1 MAGACFKE
9 KAHIQKGMVAGTDL
23 KIGVPLLVE
32 ASGRP
37 FPEAIEYCNE
47 AITKNC

>member
-9 KAHIQKGMVAGTDL
+9 KAHVQKEMAAGTDP
-23 KIGVPLLVE
+23 KIGVPLVAE

-47 AITKNC
+47 AITTS